1 MNCRLTVDL
10 DGKLTSYQRT
20 GAGTVDYG
28 IASEELLKSILG
40 FQVQTLTPYSD
51 HCPISVKIPFS
62 KSGSMNNKS
71 NKEPVRQTKKTPT
84 VQNTPKTFLWKTGS
98 KEKFMSALSS
108 TDIQDQLE
116 SFNAKDYPPID
127 DEISHFNK
135 LMMHTAKISLVPSKK
150 KWKHTKNSKP
160 WYDNTCI
167 QLKKQLQ
174 QLAKKMNPATHRSLQ
189 QEYFGLKKKY
199 KKEVKLMHKKY
210 KNDLI
215 NEIDALSSEHSQD
228 VWRQINKLRKESTVE
243 EETLI
248 SPEAWIQH
256 FRQLLY
262 DSNETNENTNF
273 ANDSDETENLSDD
286 EILGKPITPK
296 EIHEHISKLK
306 TKKASSMDSIL
317 NEMIKHGRYFLLP
330 SLEKIF
336 NDILNS
342 GKFPTE

>member
-1 MNCRLTVDL
+1 MTNL
-10 DGKLTSYQRT
+10 
-20 GAGTVDYG
+20 
-28 IASEELLKSILG
+28 I
-40 FQVQTLTPYSD
+40 
-51 HCPISVKIPFS
+51 
-62 KSGSMNNKS
+62 
-71 NKEPVRQTKKTPT
+71 RQTKKTPT

-108 TDIQDQLE
+108 TDIQGQLE
-116 SFNAKDYPPID
+116 SFNAKDYPSID

-150 KWKHTKNSKP
+150 KRKNKSKNSKP
-160 WYDNTCI
+160 WYYNTCR
-167 QLKKQLQ
+167 QSKKQLQ
-174 QLAKKMNPATHRSLQ
+174 HLAKKMNPTTHRSLQ
-189 QEYFGLKKKY
+189 QEYFAVKKKY
-199 KKEVKLMHKKY
+199 KKQVKLMHKKY

-215 NEIDALSSEHSQD
+215 NEIDALGSEHRQD
-228 VWRQINKLRKESTVE
+228 VWRQINKLRKESTLE

-256 FRQLLY
+256 FRRFLY
-262 DSNETNENTNF
+262 DINETNENTNF

-342 GKFPTE
+342 GKFPTEWNIAVIKPFTKRKVIEDPQQITEESL